1 MPTCC
6 HVATGLASLSA
17 ELAVTHVLA
26 CDRFALGAAGKLAS
40 IALEELSKP
49 GKVEG
54 GSSNRTADNMSAPQ
68 PPRCT
73 LPLFIYYAVIIIA
86 IIV

>member
-1 MPTCC
+1 MLDIFPVIISFLSPT
-6 HVATGLASLSA
+6 A
-17 ELAVTHVLA
+17 EWAVNFLLA

-68 PPRCT
+68 PPRCN
-73 LPLFIYYAVIIIA
+73 LSPLLFCYYHYCE
-86 IIV
+86 